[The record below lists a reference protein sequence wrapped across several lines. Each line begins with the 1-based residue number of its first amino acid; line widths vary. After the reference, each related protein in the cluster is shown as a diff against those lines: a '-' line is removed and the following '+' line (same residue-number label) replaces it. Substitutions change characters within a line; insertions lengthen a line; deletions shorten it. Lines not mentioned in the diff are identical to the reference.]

1 MTVQFDDARIK
12 VTVDTDAAKAAVN
25 DIKKSHGDLKK
36 DRDQDKETDK
46 KKKKDAKKAGR
57 VGFLRA
63 RVQGGKARARAFMA
77 RQAGGLGPLGAI
89 PQVALVAGA
98 VIALQR
104 FIAPLIAAPVAEAVK
119 AIIPDAVASDE
130 KIETMKKDILDTMD
144 ATIGEAVIQLT
155 TSFKTLSSTT
165 DFLKKVTLLAGEV
178 PDIAE
183 GWKFAKGVHGWN
195 AHLSRMQ
202 QYGTRKMMEQYG
214 EAFTNLQNHFG
225 PSPQK

>member
-25 DIKKSHGDLKK
+25 DIKKSHGDLRK
-36 DRDQDKETDK
+36 DRDQDKDTEK
-46 KKKKDAKKAGR
+46 KRKKEGKKAGR

-63 RVQGGKARARAFMA
+63 RVQGGTARARAFMA
-77 RQAGGLGPLGAI
+77 RQGGGMGLGAV

-98 VIALQR
+98 IIAIQR
-104 FIAPLIAAPVAEAVK
+104 FIAPLIAKPIAEAVK
-119 AIIPDAVASDE
+119 ALVPDAVATDDDIE
-130 KIETMKKDILDTMD
+130 KMKKDILDEMD

-178 PDIAE
+178 PDIAD

-214 EAFTNLQNHFG
+214 QAFVNLRNHFG